1 MKSLVVY
8 SSRTGNTE
16 KVARAIHEIL
26 PAPCDIHSVETAPD
40 PGDRKS
46 TRLNSSHGS

>member
-40 PGDRKS
+40 PGDY
-46 TRLNSSHGS
+46 GFVAIGF